1 MHIFQIQSF
10 RGYLSVNYPG
20 GGFYQIITQ
29 TRPPTENLLPLSAL
43 QEIEPDLKRLGS
55 EVVTCS
61 WPRQSP
67 NFCYF

>member
-61 WPRQSP
+61 WPRHSP